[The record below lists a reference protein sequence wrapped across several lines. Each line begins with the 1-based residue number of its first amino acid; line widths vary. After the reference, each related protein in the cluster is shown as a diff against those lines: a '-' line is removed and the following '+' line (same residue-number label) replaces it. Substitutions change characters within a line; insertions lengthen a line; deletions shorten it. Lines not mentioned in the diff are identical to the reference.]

1 MREREKR
8 DRVRDRGKEREST
21 RERELETVR
30 DRDKD
35 RETHTHMEKR
45 KWAAWSHAYAEPS
58 GGVGG
63 RDSRRRTAA
72 YPLSLAISKAASRN

>member
-1 MREREKR
+1 MREREKGR
-8 DRVRDRGKEREST
+8 QSEREREST

-72 YPLSLAISKAASRN
+72 HPLSLAISKAASRN